1 MKTKFISTTLI
12 LAKEITIIMT
22 IYLLGEATVTLLDID
37 FPGSIIGML
46 YLLLALYKKWLKLE
60 DIRRLSTFLLGYMP
74 LFFIPAGVSIM
85 NSYTLMEGHYIKI
98 VLIVIA
104 STFVAMT
111 ATALFLQLLAN
122 RRES

>member
-122 RRES
+122 KRES